1 LEALEH
7 QPEQFPKTPEKEVQ
21 VELQFL
27 ILSLVPAEEAEA
39 VTFAQRFLEIM
50 ALMVAPEAA
59 EEDMNQTQ

>member
-1 LEALEH
+1 
-7 QPEQFPKTPEKEVQ
+7 
-21 VELQFL
+21 VELQK
-27 ILSLVPAEEAEA
+27 AEA